1 MITIGIDPGARYT
14 AVLVRSGDTVL
25 LSSTYVRPLD
35 MGAVTWAVTVAG
47 YIATDVLPLYPD
59 APVGVEGISDP
70 TGFKGGKTASIN
82 PKSIIRTGIV
92 LGAIAEAFK
101 SRGIVVVAPKKNGAG
116 PEEDYPSVLN
126 GRRPSDLPGV
136 SVAGT
141 RRHEKSAYDIAGEVI
156 LLISEGYFLDER
168 LDFD

>member
-1 MITIGIDPGARYT
+1 
-14 AVLVRSGDTVL
+14 
-25 LSSTYVRPLD
+25 
-35 MGAVTWAVTVAG
+35 MGAVIWGVKVAG
-47 YIATDVLPLYPD
+47 YIEADIISLYPN
-59 APVGVEGISDP
+59 APIGLEGISDP

-92 LGAIAEAFK
+92 LGAIAAAFK
-101 SRGIVVVAPKKNGAG
+101 DRKIVIVPPKKNGAG
-116 PEEDYPSVLN
+116 PEEDYPDVLN

-141 RRHEKSAYDIAGEVI
+141 RRHEKSAYDIAGEVPI
-156 LLISEGYFLDER
+156 LLEEGYFLDER

>member
-14 AVLVRSGDTVL
+14 AVLVRSWDTVL

-47 YIATDVLPLYPD
+47 YIAADVLPLYPD

-101 SRGIVVVAPKKNGAG
+101 GRGIVVVPPKKNGAG
-116 PEEDYPSVLN
+116 AEEDYP
-126 GRRPSDLPGV
+126 RPS
-136 SVAGT
+136 SVAICD
-141 RRHEKSAYDIAGEVI
+141 A
-156 LLISEGYFLDER
+156 
-168 LDFD
+168 